1 MTTQELTRE
10 FLENYCKD
18 RLRVTTVRGYTVN
31 IEKHLNPELGD
42 VDIALLST
50 EDLDELT
57 GILREKGLSDRS
69 IVYVHAT
76 FRKALNYAKR
86 RQYLLENVYDR
97 WDMPRSKDYCYRILN
112 EQQIR
117 QMLSN
122 ADGRS
127 YIDIAIRLAL
137 RYGLRRGEILGIIPH
152 LDLDTKSRTLHIQ
165 RSRTVEFGVDA
176 VTPCKTKQSN
186 RYILL
191 LEEDC
196 AALAHSWN
204 NRSYAVP
211 LTPSQLNKRFRAFL
225 LIGGFPEIRFHDL
238 RHSYATLM
246 LSKGVNPKI
255 VSSILGHSGVGITL
269 DIYSHPDVAMQNVC
283 LEVLP

>member
-1 MTTQELTRE
+1 MTTQELTTE

-18 RLRVTTVRGYTVN
+18 RLRITTVRGYTVN
-31 IEKHLNPELGD
+31 IQKHLNPELGD
-42 VDIALLST
+42 VDIALIST

-57 GILREKGLSDRS
+57 GNLREKGLSDRS

-97 WDMPRSKDYCYRILN
+97 WDMPRAKDYCYRILN
-112 EQQIR
+112 EDQIR
-117 QMLSN
+117 QMLGN

-127 YIDIAIRLAL
+127 YVDIAIKLAL

-152 LDLDTKSRTLHIQ
+152 LDLDRKRRTLHIQ

-196 AALAHSWN
+196 AALASSWN
-204 NRSYAVP
+204 NLGYAVP
-211 LTPSQLNKRFRAFL
+211 LTPSQLNRRFRAFL
-225 LIGGFPEIRFHDL
+225 QIGGFPEIRFHDL

-246 LSKGVNPKI
+246 LSKGINPKI

-269 DIYSHPDVAMQNVC
+269 DIYSHPDVAMQQVC

>member
-1 MTTQELTRE
+1 MTTEELTNE
-10 FLENYCKD
+10 FLENYCRE

-31 IEKHLNPELGD
+31 IRKHINPELGF
-42 VDIALLST
+42 VEISLLT
-50 EDLDELT
+50 IEDLDELT

-86 RQYLLENVYDR
+86 RNYIIENIYDR
-97 WDMPRSKDYCYRILN
+97 WDMPRSEDYCYRILN
-112 EQQIR
+112 EDQIR
-117 QMLSN
+117 QMLGN

-127 YIDIAIRLAL
+127 YLDLAIRLAL

-152 LDLDTKSRTLHIQ
+152 LDLDRKRRTLHIQ

-176 VTPCKTKQSN
+176 VTPCKTRQSN
-186 RYILL
+186 RFILL

-196 AALAHSWN
+196 DALASLWN
-204 NRSYAVP
+204 SHSYAVP

-225 LIGGFPEIRFHDL
+225 LLGGFPEIRFHDL

-246 LSKGVNPKI
+246 LQKGVNPKI

-269 DIYSHPDVAMQNVC
+269 DIYSHPDIAMQKTC

>member
-1 MTTQELTRE
+1 MTTEQLTHE
-10 FLENYCKD
+10 FLQNYCRE
-18 RLRVTTVRGYTVN
+18 RLRPTTLRGYTVN
-31 IEKHLNPELGD
+31 VEKHVNPELGD
-42 VDIALLST
+42 LEISMLT
-50 EDLDELT
+50 PEDLDELT
-57 GILREKGLSDRS
+57 ADLREKGLSDRS

-76 FRKALNYAKR
+76 FRKALNYARR

-97 WDMPRSKDYCYRILN
+97 WDMPKPGAYSYRTLN
-112 EQQIR
+112 EDQIR
-117 QMLSN
+117 QVLGN

-127 YIDIAIRLAL
+127 YLDLSIRLAL

-152 LDLDTKSRTLHIQ
+152 LDLDRRQRTLHVQ
-165 RSRTVEFGVDA
+165 RSRTVEAGSDI

-196 AALAHSWN
+196 DALASRWN
-204 NRSYAVP
+204 SAGYAVP

-225 LIGGFPEIRFHDL
+225 MIGGFPEIRFHDL

-246 LSKGVNPKI
+246 LKKGVNPKI
-255 VSSILGHSGVGITL
+255 VSLILGHSGVGITL
-269 DIYSHPDVAMQNVC
+269 DIYSHPDIAMQQIC

>member
-1 MTTQELTRE
+1 MTTQELTTE
-10 FLENYCKD
+10 FLENYCRE
-18 RLRVTTVRGYTVN
+18 RLRPTTVRGYTVN
-31 IEKHLNPELGD
+31 IQKHLNPELGD
-42 VDIALLST
+42 VDIAMIST

-57 GILREKGLSDRS
+57 GNLREKGLSDRS

-76 FRKALNYAKR
+76 FRKALNYARR

-97 WDMPRSKDYCYRILN
+97 WDMPRAKDYCYRILN
-112 EQQIR
+112 EEQIR
-117 QMLSN
+117 QMLGN

-127 YIDIAIRLAL
+127 YVDIAIKLAL

-152 LDLDTKSRTLHIQ
+152 LDLDRKRRTLHIQ

-196 AALAHSWN
+196 ADLASSWN
-204 NRSYAVP
+204 NLGYAVP

-225 LIGGFPEIRFHDL
+225 QLGGFPEIRFHDL

-246 LSKGVNPKI
+246 LSKGINPKI

-269 DIYSHPDVAMQNVC
+269 DIYSHPDVAMQQVC

>member
-1 MTTQELTRE
+1 MTTQELTTE

-18 RLRVTTVRGYTVN
+18 RLRITTVRGYTVN
-31 IEKHLNPELGD
+31 IQKHLNPELGD
-42 VDIALLST
+42 VDIALIST

-57 GILREKGLSDRS
+57 GNLREKGLSDRS

-97 WDMPRSKDYCYRILN
+97 WDMPRAKDYCYRILN
-112 EQQIR
+112 EDQIR
-117 QMLSN
+117 QMLGN

-127 YIDIAIRLAL
+127 YVDIAIKLAL

-152 LDLDTKSRTLHIQ
+152 LDLDQKRRTLHIQ

-196 AALAHSWN
+196 AALASSWN
-204 NRSYAVP
+204 NLGYAVP
-211 LTPSQLNKRFRAFL
+211 LTPSQLNRRFRAFL
-225 LIGGFPEIRFHDL
+225 QIGGFPEIRFHDL

-246 LSKGVNPKI
+246 LSKGINPKI

-269 DIYSHPDVAMQNVC
+269 DIYSHPDVAMQQVC

>member
-1 MTTQELTRE
+1 MTVDQLTQEFLDKYCRE
-10 FLENYCKD
+10 
-18 RLRVTTVRGYTVN
+18 RLRITTVRGYTVN
-31 IEKHLNPELGD
+31 VDKHITPELGD
-42 VDIALLST
+42 IEISLLTT

-57 GILREKGLSDRS
+57 GVLREKGLSDRS

-86 RQYLLENVYDR
+86 RGYILESIYEH
-97 WDMPRSKDYCYRILN
+97 WDMPRSEDYCYRILN
-112 EQQIR
+112 EDQIKR
-117 QMLSN
+117 MLAN
-122 ADGRS
+122 AGGRS
-127 YIDIAIRLAL
+127 NIDIAIRLAL

-152 LDLDTKSRTLHIQ
+152 LDLNRKSRTLHIQ

-176 VTPCKTKQSN
+176 VTPCKTRHSN

-196 AALAHSWN
+196 VALSLLWN
-204 NRSYAVP
+204 QNGYAVP
-211 LTPSQLNKRFRAFL
+211 LTPTQLNKRFRAFL
-225 LIGGFPEIRFHDL
+225 MIGGFPEIRFHDL

-269 DIYSHPDVAMQNVC
+269 DIYSHPDVAMQGAC